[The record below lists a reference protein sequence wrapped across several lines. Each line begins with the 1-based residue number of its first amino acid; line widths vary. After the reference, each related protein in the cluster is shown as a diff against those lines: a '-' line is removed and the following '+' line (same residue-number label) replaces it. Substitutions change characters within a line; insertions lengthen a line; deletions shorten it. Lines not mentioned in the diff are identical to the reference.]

1 MRDESTQ
8 SLYEFNKDLSTVSDE
23 SLRLELEQSYRIINA
38 LSSSYHDV
46 YYANLETG
54 NMRSYRYSRITQEM
68 FGRQFENGDFETNL
82 YTYVRKAVHPDDQ
95 ELFEPVLTRASL
107 KKVFERQDSY
117 SVKYRVVQDGE
128 IHYCRC
134 LVVKMLGRPE
144 EFVFAFQ
151 NRDREMMMESEKKTD
166 MKRRMDIV
174 MSMVKMYDNSLY
186 VNVSSN
192 RFLELKISP
201 AIRDMIDKTKTY
213 DAQLANVIENAIS
226 KEYQAAMREFL
237 NIHTINERMGFKN
250 VLSMEFKGRKTGWS
264 EVYLI
269 VGNRDVD
276 GLVED
281 VFVATRGINEEKIQK
296 LLQQEQERRQNN
308 QLTEAL
314 RLVNSANE
322 AKKLFLQDLSQDIMF
337 SLNDI
342 NRLADLSWQDVESP
356 ERMSGARIQQLLT
369 NMRQIGEIS
378 DVLRKM
384 VDSALK
390 KALEE

>member
-95 ELFEPVLTRASL
+95 ELFEPVLTRASI

-117 SVKYRVVQDGE
+117 SLKYRVVQDGE

-134 LVVKMLGRPE
+134 LVVKILGRPE

-151 NRDREMMMESEKKTD
+151 NRDREMMMESEKKND

-201 AIRDMIDKTKTY
+201 AIREMIDKTKTY
-213 DAQLANVIENAIS
+213 DSQLVNVIENAVS
-226 KEYQAAMREFL
+226 RDYQEAMREFL
-237 NIHTINERMGFKN
+237 DIHTINERMGFKN
-250 VLSMEFKGRKTGWS
+250 VMSMEFKGRVTGWS

-281 VFVATRGINEEKIQK
+281 VFVATRGINEEKLQK
-296 LLQQEQERRQNN
+296 LLQQEQERKQNN

-322 AKKLFLQDLSQDIMF
+322 AKKLFLQDMSQDIRF

-342 NRLADLSWQDVESP
+342 RRLADISWLDLEHP
-356 ERMSGARIQQLLT
+356 ERMSGERMQQIVAS
-369 NMRQIGEIS
+369 MRQIGEIS
-378 DVLRKM
+378 DVLQKM

>member
-95 ELFEPVLTRASL
+95 ELFEPVLTRASI

-117 SVKYRVVQDGE
+117 SLKYRVVQDGE

-134 LVVKMLGRPE
+134 LVVKILGRPE

-151 NRDREMMMESEKKTD
+151 NRDREMMMESEKKND

-174 MSMVKMYDNSLY
+174 MAMVKMYDNSLY

-378 DVLRKM
+378 DVLQKM

>member
-95 ELFEPVLTRASL
+95 ELFEPVLTRASI

-117 SVKYRVVQDGE
+117 SLKYRVVQDGE

-134 LVVKMLGRPE
+134 LVVKILGRPE

-151 NRDREMMMESEKKTD
+151 NRDREMMMESEKKND

-201 AIRDMIDKTKTY
+201 AIREMIDKTKTY
-213 DAQLANVIENAIS
+213 DSQLGNVIENAVS
-226 KEYQAAMREFL
+226 REYQAAMREFL
-237 NIHTINERMGFKN
+237 DIHTINERMGCKN
-250 VLSMEFKGRKTGWS
+250 VMSLEFKGRTTGWS
-264 EVYLI
+264 EAYLI
-269 VGNRDVD
+269 VGNRDAD

-281 VFVATRGINEEKIQK
+281 VFVATRGINEEKMQK

-322 AKKLFLQDLSQDIMF
+322 AKKLFLQDLSQDIRF

-342 NRLADLSWQDVESP
+342 RRLADISWLEAEKP
-356 ERMSGARIQQLLT
+356 ERISGECLQQILASL
-369 NMRQIGEIS
+369 RQIGEIS
-378 DVLRKM
+378 DVLQKM
-384 VDSALK
+384 VESALK

>member
-95 ELFEPVLTRASL
+95 ELFEPVLTRASI

-117 SVKYRVVQDGE
+117 SLKYRVVQDGE

-134 LVVKMLGRPE
+134 LVVKILGRPE

-151 NRDREMMMESEKKTD
+151 NRDREMMMESEKKND

-356 ERMSGARIQQLLT
+356 EKMSGARIQQLLT

>member
-1 MRDESTQ
+1 MRVESTQ
-8 SLYEFNKDLSTVSDE
+8 SLYEFNKDLRSVSDE

-95 ELFEPVLTRASL
+95 ELFEPVLTRASI

-134 LVVKMLGRPE
+134 LVVKILGRPE

>member
-1 MRDESTQ
+1 
-8 SLYEFNKDLSTVSDE
+8 
-23 SLRLELEQSYRIINA
+23 
-38 LSSSYHDV
+38 
-46 YYANLETG
+46 
-54 NMRSYRYSRITQEM
+54 
-68 FGRQFENGDFETNL
+68 
-82 YTYVRKAVHPDDQ
+82 
-95 ELFEPVLTRASL
+95 

-117 SVKYRVVQDGE
+117 SLKYRVVQDGE

-134 LVVKMLGRPE
+134 LVVKILGRPE

-151 NRDREMMMESEKKTD
+151 NRDREMMMESEKKND

-201 AIRDMIDKTKTY
+201 AIRDMIDKTRTY
-213 DAQLANVIENAIS
+213 DSQLANVIENAVTRD
-226 KEYQAAMREFL
+226 YQEAMREFL
-237 NIHTINERMGFKN
+237 DINTINERMGFKN
-250 VLSMEFKGRKTGWS
+250 VMSMEFKGRTTGWS
-264 EVYLI
+264 EAYLI
-269 VGNRDVD
+269 VGNRDAD

-281 VFVATRGINEEKIQK
+281 VFVATRGINEEKLQK
-296 LLQQEQERRQNN
+296 LLQQEQERKQNN

-322 AKKLFLQDLSQDIMF
+322 AKKLFLQDMSQDIRF

-342 NRLADLSWQDVESP
+342 RRLADISWLDLEHP
-356 ERMSGARIQQLLT
+356 ERMSGERMQQIVAS
-369 NMRQIGEIS
+369 MRQIGEIS
-378 DVLRKM
+378 DVLQKM

>member
-95 ELFEPVLTRASL
+95 ELFEPVLTRASI

-134 LVVKMLGRPE
+134 LVVKILGRPE

-322 AKKLFLQDLSQDIMF
+322 AKKLFLQDMSQDIRF

-342 NRLADLSWQDVESP
+342 RRLADISWLDLEHP
-356 ERMSGARIQQLLT
+356 ERMSGERMQQIVAS
-369 NMRQIGEIS
+369 MRQIGEIS
-378 DVLRKM
+378 DVLQKM

>member
-1 MRDESTQ
+1 MRDERTQ
-8 SLYEFNKDLSTVSDE
+8 SLYEFNRDLSTVSDE

-68 FGRQFENGDFETNL
+68 FGKQFENGDFETNL

-95 ELFEPVLTRASL
+95 ELFEPVLTRASI

-117 SVKYRVVQDGE
+117 SLKYRVVQDGE

-134 LVVKMLGRPE
+134 LVVKILGRPE

-151 NRDREMMMESEKKTD
+151 NRDREMMMESEKKND

-201 AIRDMIDKTKTY
+201 AIREMIDKTKTY
-213 DAQLANVIENAIS
+213 DSQLGNVIENAVS
-226 KEYQAAMREFL
+226 REYQAAMREFL
-237 NIHTINERMGFKN
+237 DIHTINERMGCKN
-250 VLSMEFKGRKTGWS
+250 VMSLEFKGRTTGWS
-264 EVYLI
+264 EAYLI
-269 VGNRDVD
+269 VGNRDAD

-281 VFVATRGINEEKIQK
+281 VFVATRGINEEKMQK

-322 AKKLFLQDLSQDIMF
+322 AKKLFLQDLSQDIRF

-342 NRLADLSWQDVESP
+342 RRLADISWLEAEKP
-356 ERMSGARIQQLLT
+356 ERISGECLQQILASL
-369 NMRQIGEIS
+369 RQIGEIS

>member
-95 ELFEPVLTRASL
+95 ELFEPVLTRASI

-134 LVVKMLGRPE
+134 LVVKILGRPE

>member
-8 SLYEFNKDLSTVSDE
+8 SLYEVNKDLSTVSDE

-38 LSSSYHDV
+38 LSSGYHDV

-82 YTYVRKAVHPDDQ
+82 YAYVRKAVHPDDQ
-95 ELFEPVLTRASL
+95 ELFEPVLTRASI

-117 SVKYRVVQDGE
+117 SLKYRVVQDGE

-134 LVVKMLGRPE
+134 LVVKILGRPE

-151 NRDREMMMESEKKTD
+151 NRDREMMMESEKKND

-192 RFLELKISP
+192 RFLDLKISP

-213 DAQLANVIENAIS
+213 DSQLANVIENAVTRD
-226 KEYQAAMREFL
+226 YQDAMREFL
-237 NIHTINERMGFKN
+237 DINTINERMGFKN
-250 VLSMEFKGRKTGWS
+250 VMSMEFKGHTTGWS
-264 EVYLI
+264 EAYLI
-269 VGNRDVD
+269 VGNRDAD

-281 VFVATRGINEEKIQK
+281 VFVATRGINEEKLQK
-296 LLQQEQERRQNN
+296 LLQQEQERKQNN

-322 AKKLFLQDLSQDIMF
+322 AKKLFLQDLSQDIRF
-337 SLNDI
+337 SLDDI
-342 NRLADLSWQDVESP
+342 RRLADISWLDLEHP
-356 ERMSGARIQQLLT
+356 ERMSGERIQQILAS
-369 NMRQIGEIS
+369 MRQIGEIS
-378 DVLRKM
+378 DVLQKM

>member
-95 ELFEPVLTRASL
+95 ELFEPVLTRASI

-117 SVKYRVVQDGE
+117 SLKYRVVQDGE

-134 LVVKMLGRPE
+134 LVVKILGRPE

>member
-95 ELFEPVLTRASL
+95 ELFEPVLTRASI

-134 LVVKMLGRPE
+134 LVVKILGRPE

-250 VLSMEFKGRKTGWS
+250 VLSMEFKGHKTGWS

>member
-8 SLYEFNKDLSTVSDE
+8 SFYEFNKDLSTVSDE

-95 ELFEPVLTRASL
+95 ELFEPVLTRASI

-134 LVVKMLGRPE
+134 LVVKILGRPE

-213 DAQLANVIENAIS
+213 DAQLADVIENAIS

>member
-95 ELFEPVLTRASL
+95 ELFEPVLTRASI

-117 SVKYRVVQDGE
+117 SVKYRVVRDGE

-134 LVVKMLGRPE
+134 LVVKILGRPE

-226 KEYQAAMREFL
+226 KEYQATMREFL

>member
-8 SLYEFNKDLSTVSDE
+8 SLYEINKDLSTVSDE

-95 ELFEPVLTRASL
+95 ELFEPVLTRASI

-134 LVVKMLGRPE
+134 LVVKILGRPE

>member
-95 ELFEPVLTRASL
+95 ELFEPVLTRASI

-134 LVVKMLGRPE
+134 LVVKILGRPE

-151 NRDREMMMESEKKTD
+151 NRDREMMMESEKKND

>member
-95 ELFEPVLTRASL
+95 ELFEPVLTRASI
-107 KKVFERQDSY
+107 KKVFERQDSS
-117 SVKYRVVQDGE
+117 SVRYRVVQDGE

-134 LVVKMLGRPE
+134 LVVKILGRPE

>member
-1 MRDESTQ
+1 M
-8 SLYEFNKDLSTVSDE
+8 
-23 SLRLELEQSYRIINA
+23 
-38 LSSSYHDV
+38 
-46 YYANLETG
+46 
-54 NMRSYRYSRITQEM
+54 
-68 FGRQFENGDFETNL
+68 
-82 YTYVRKAVHPDDQ
+82 
-95 ELFEPVLTRASL
+95 
-107 KKVFERQDSY
+107 
-117 SVKYRVVQDGE
+117 
-128 IHYCRC
+128 
-134 LVVKMLGRPE
+134 
-144 EFVFAFQ
+144 
-151 NRDREMMMESEKKTD
+151 
-166 MKRRMDIV
+166 
-174 MSMVKMYDNSLY
+174 
-186 VNVSSN
+186 SSN

>member
-1 MRDESTQ
+1 M
-8 SLYEFNKDLSTVSDE
+8 SDE

-54 NMRSYRYSRITQEM
+54 NTRSYRYSRITQEM
-68 FGRQFENGDFETNL
+68 FGRQFEHGDFETNL

-95 ELFEPVLTRASL
+95 ELFEPVLTRASI

-134 LVVKMLGRPE
+134 LVVKILGRPE

>member
-95 ELFEPVLTRASL
+95 ELFEPVLTRASI

-117 SVKYRVVQDGE
+117 SLKYRVVQDGE

-134 LVVKMLGRPE
+134 LVVKILGRPE

-151 NRDREMMMESEKKTD
+151 NRDREMMMESEKKND

>member
-95 ELFEPVLTRASL
+95 ELFEPVLTRASI

-134 LVVKMLGRPE
+134 LVVKILGRPE

-237 NIHTINERMGFKN
+237 NIHTVNERMGFKN

>member
-38 LSSSYHDV
+38 LSCSYHDV

-95 ELFEPVLTRASL
+95 ERFEPVLTRASI

-117 SVKYRVVQDGE
+117 SLKYRVVQDGE

-134 LVVKMLGRPE
+134 LVVKILGRPE

-151 NRDREMMMESEKKTD
+151 NRDREMMMESEKKND

-201 AIRDMIDKTKTY
+201 AIRDMIDKTRTY
-213 DAQLANVIENAIS
+213 DSQLANVIENAVTRD
-226 KEYQAAMREFL
+226 YQEAMREFL
-237 NIHTINERMGFKN
+237 DINTINERMGFKN
-250 VLSMEFKGRKTGWS
+250 VMSMEFKGRTTGWS
-264 EVYLI
+264 EAYLI
-269 VGNRDVD
+269 VGNRDAD

-281 VFVATRGINEEKIQK
+281 VFVATRGINEEKLQK
-296 LLQQEQERRQNN
+296 LLQQEQERKQNN

-322 AKKLFLQDLSQDIMF
+322 AKKLFLQDMSQDIRF

-342 NRLADLSWQDVESP
+342 RRLADISWLDLEHP
-356 ERMSGARIQQLLT
+356 ERMSGERMQQIVAS
-369 NMRQIGEIS
+369 MRQIGEIS
-378 DVLRKM
+378 DVLQKM

>member
-54 NMRSYRYSRITQEM
+54 NMRSYRCSRITQEM

-95 ELFEPVLTRASL
+95 ELFEPVLTRASI

-134 LVVKMLGRPE
+134 LVVKILGRPE

-356 ERMSGARIQQLLT
+356 ERMSGARIQQRLT

>member
-95 ELFEPVLTRASL
+95 ELFEPVLTRASI

-117 SVKYRVVQDGE
+117 FLKYRVVQDGE

-134 LVVKMLGRPE
+134 LVVKILGRPE

-151 NRDREMMMESEKKTD
+151 NRDREMMMESEKKND

-201 AIRDMIDKTKTY
+201 AIRDMIDKTRTY
-213 DAQLANVIENAIS
+213 DSQLANVIENAVTRD
-226 KEYQAAMREFL
+226 YQEAMREFL
-237 NIHTINERMGFKN
+237 DINTINERMGFKN
-250 VLSMEFKGRKTGWS
+250 VMSMEFKGRTTGWS
-264 EVYLI
+264 EAYLI
-269 VGNRDVD
+269 VGNRDAD

-281 VFVATRGINEEKIQK
+281 VFVATRGINEEKLQK
-296 LLQQEQERRQNN
+296 LLQQEQERKQNN

-322 AKKLFLQDLSQDIMF
+322 AKKLFLQDMSQDIRF

-342 NRLADLSWQDVESP
+342 RRLADISWLDLEHP
-356 ERMSGARIQQLLT
+356 ERMSGERMQQIVAS
-369 NMRQIGEIS
+369 MRQIGEIS
-378 DVLRKM
+378 DVLQKM

>member
-1 MRDESTQ
+1 MRVESTQ

-46 YYANLETG
+46 DYANLETG

-95 ELFEPVLTRASL
+95 ELFEPVLTRASI

-134 LVVKMLGRPE
+134 LVVKILGRPE

>member
-1 MRDESTQ
+1 MRVESTQ

-95 ELFEPVLTRASL
+95 ELFEPVLTRASI

-117 SVKYRVVQDGE
+117 SVKYRVVRDGE

-134 LVVKMLGRPE
+134 LVVKILGRPE

-322 AKKLFLQDLSQDIMF
+322 TKKLFLQDLSQDIMF

>member
-95 ELFEPVLTRASL
+95 ELFEPVLTRASI

-134 LVVKMLGRPE
+134 LVVKILGRPE

-213 DAQLANVIENAIS
+213 DEQLANVIENAIS

>member
-54 NMRSYRYSRITQEM
+54 NMRSYRYSHITQEM

-95 ELFEPVLTRASL
+95 ELFEPVLTRASI
-107 KKVFERQDSY
+107 KMVFERQDSY
-117 SVKYRVVQDGE
+117 SLKYRVVQDGE

-134 LVVKMLGRPE
+134 LVVKILGRPE

-151 NRDREMMMESEKKTD
+151 NRDREMMMESEKKND

-201 AIRDMIDKTKTY
+201 AIRDMIDKTRTY
-213 DAQLANVIENAIS
+213 DSQLANVIENAVTRD
-226 KEYQAAMREFL
+226 YQEAMREFL
-237 NIHTINERMGFKN
+237 DINTINERMGFKN
-250 VLSMEFKGRKTGWS
+250 VMSMEFKGRTTGWS
-264 EVYLI
+264 EAYLI
-269 VGNRDVD
+269 VGNRDAD

-281 VFVATRGINEEKIQK
+281 VFVATRGINEEKLQK
-296 LLQQEQERRQNN
+296 LLQQEQERKQNN

-322 AKKLFLQDLSQDIMF
+322 AKKLFLQDMSQDIRF

-342 NRLADLSWQDVESP
+342 RRLADISWLDLEHP
-356 ERMSGARIQQLLT
+356 ERMSGERMQQIVAS
-369 NMRQIGEIS
+369 MRQIGEIS
-378 DVLRKM
+378 DVLQKM

>member
-95 ELFEPVLTRASL
+95 ELFEPVLTRASI

-128 IHYCRC
+128 IHYCRR
-134 LVVKMLGRPE
+134 LVVKILGRPE

>member
-95 ELFEPVLTRASL
+95 ELFEPVLTRASI

-117 SVKYRVVQDGE
+117 SLKYRVVQDGE

-134 LVVKMLGRPE
+134 LVVKILGRPE

-378 DVLRKM
+378 DVQQKM

>member
-1 MRDESTQ
+1 MRVESTQ
-8 SLYEFNKDLSTVSDE
+8 SFYEFNKDLSTVSDE

-95 ELFEPVLTRASL
+95 ELFEPVLTRASI

-134 LVVKMLGRPE
+134 LVVKILGRPE

>member
-95 ELFEPVLTRASL
+95 ELFEPVLTRASI

-117 SVKYRVVQDGE
+117 SLKYRVVQDGE

-134 LVVKMLGRPE
+134 LVVKILGRPE

-151 NRDREMMMESEKKTD
+151 NRDREMMMESEKKND

-369 NMRQIGEIS
+369 NMRQIREIS

>member
-1 MRDESTQ
+1 
-8 SLYEFNKDLSTVSDE
+8 
-23 SLRLELEQSYRIINA
+23 
-38 LSSSYHDV
+38 
-46 YYANLETG
+46 
-54 NMRSYRYSRITQEM
+54 
-68 FGRQFENGDFETNL
+68 
-82 YTYVRKAVHPDDQ
+82 
-95 ELFEPVLTRASL
+95 
-107 KKVFERQDSY
+107 
-117 SVKYRVVQDGE
+117 
-128 IHYCRC
+128 
-134 LVVKMLGRPE
+134 
-144 EFVFAFQ
+144 
-151 NRDREMMMESEKKTD
+151 
-166 MKRRMDIV
+166 

>member
-95 ELFEPVLTRASL
+95 ELFEPVLTRASI

-117 SVKYRVVQDGE
+117 SVKYRVVRDGE

-134 LVVKMLGRPE
+134 LVVKILGRPE

-213 DAQLANVIENAIS
+213 DAQLANVIENAVS

>member
-95 ELFEPVLTRASL
+95 ELFEPVLTRASI

-134 LVVKMLGRPE
+134 LVVKILGRPE

-226 KEYQAAMREFL
+226 KEYQVAMREFL

>member
-1 MRDESTQ
+1 M
-8 SLYEFNKDLSTVSDE
+8 
-23 SLRLELEQSYRIINA
+23 
-38 LSSSYHDV
+38 
-46 YYANLETG
+46 
-54 NMRSYRYSRITQEM
+54 
-68 FGRQFENGDFETNL
+68 
-82 YTYVRKAVHPDDQ
+82 
-95 ELFEPVLTRASL
+95 
-107 KKVFERQDSY
+107 
-117 SVKYRVVQDGE
+117 
-128 IHYCRC
+128 
-134 LVVKMLGRPE
+134 
-144 EFVFAFQ
+144 
-151 NRDREMMMESEKKTD
+151 
-166 MKRRMDIV
+166 
-174 MSMVKMYDNSLY
+174 
-186 VNVSSN
+186 
-192 RFLELKISP
+192 
-201 AIRDMIDKTKTY
+201 
-213 DAQLANVIENAIS
+213 
-226 KEYQAAMREFL
+226 
-237 NIHTINERMGFKN
+237 
-250 VLSMEFKGRKTGWS
+250 
-264 EVYLI
+264 
-269 VGNRDVD
+269 GNRDVD

-378 DVLRKM
+378 DVLQKM

>member
-95 ELFEPVLTRASL
+95 ELFEPVLTRASI

-128 IHYCRC
+128 IHCCRC
-134 LVVKMLGRPE
+134 LVVKILGRPE